1 MTVTSPPS
9 PTRLPAAGRAALK
22 GGVWGNYVDQLHI
35 FLPVTAL
42 APALPRLAGEQAIAA
57 TVSFVVMATL
67 LGRPLGAMVFGRISD
82 LLGRTVTTRIA
93 IAGTAACTLL
103 IAAMPT
109 HQVLGVWTMW
119 CVIAL
124 RLLGGVFLAGE
135 YTSAIPLAMEWSRPR
150 RRGLVS
156 GLIMSMSPWAQAT
169 IAFVTLGQLALFGLD
184 SYATW
189 GWRLSFAAG
198 GVASL
203 VMLVYYTAKVA
214 DAPVYR
220 RPARRSAAPAGLVEI
235 LLGRWRGAFWQMFG
249 LMTGLWF
256 MTNVVVILL
265 ARRLTDTLRLPAD
278 AVSLVMG
285 SAAVAQAIF
294 MAVTGHLSSLSG
306 RRRFLVSWGLLAAAV
321 GPCLWWA
328 TMHSSSLVT
337 VAFLAALLQ
346 VLTVCGYG
354 PIGAYLSERFPTRV
368 RATGYGTAYSL
379 SIVIPALYPY
389 YLPSLEQLFGRD
401 GAPMV
406 LLVAGGVLVAGCG
419 ALGPRLSPAELDVDV
434 ETVADQ
440 RSS

>member
-1 MTVTSPPS
+1 MTVTST

-42 APALPRLAGEQAIAA
+42 APALPMLAGEQAIAA

-67 LGRPLGAMVFGRISD
+67 LGRPIGAMVFGRVSD
-82 LLGRTVTTRIA
+82 RLGRTVTTKIA
-93 IAGTAACTLL
+93 IAGTAACTLF

-109 HQVLGVWTMW
+109 HHLLGAWTMW
-119 CVIAL
+119 LVIAL
-124 RLLGGVFLAGE
+124 RFLGGAFLAGE
-135 YTSAIPLAMEWSRPR
+135 YTSAIPLAMEWSRPL

-169 IAFVTLGQLALFGLD
+169 IAFVTLGQLTLFGLEA
-184 SYATW
+184 YAMW

-198 GVASL
+198 GMASL
-203 VMLVYYTAKVA
+203 LMLVYYTAKVA

-220 RPARRSAAPAGLVEI
+220 RHAHPTDAPAGLLE
-235 LLGRWRGAFWQMFG
+235 LLVGSWRGAFWQMFG

-256 MTNVVVILL
+256 MTNIVVIVL
-265 ARRLTDTLRLPAD
+265 ARRLATTLGLSAD

-285 SAAVAQAIF
+285 CAAIAQAIF
-294 MAVTGHLSSLSG
+294 MAVAGDLSSRWG
-306 RRRFLVSWGLLAAAV
+306 RRRFFVSWGAGAAV
-321 GPCLWWA
+321 VGPVLWWA
-328 TMHSSSLVT
+328 TMHAPTL
-337 VAFLAALLQ
+337 AMIAILAALLQ

-379 SIVIPALYPY
+379 SIVVPALYPS
-389 YLPSLEQLFGRD
+389 YLPILEGWLGSD
-401 GAPMV
+401 GAPMA
-406 LLVAGGVLVAGCG
+406 LLVLGGVLVAACG
-419 ALGPRLSPAELDVDV
+419 ALGPRLSPAELAADV
-434 ETVADQ
+434 ETVANQ